1 MKRRPDCQNRITKVR
16 KLSRRTTE
24 KLGSNK
30 AINGNGKRCHKET
43 VWQEEMKPTRTEG
56 RWQHV
61 GGDQEYPIKSTLK

>member
-43 VWQEEMKPTRTEG
+43 V
-56 RWQHV
+56 
-61 GGDQEYPIKSTLK
+61 